1 MASED
6 LYRETATLV
15 LLLSVSG
22 AVVIRSLML
31 RVRQRRAIE
40 EAIRN
45 GTYIPPDQIPR
56 RQAPVKPTMFDT
68 HLDEVD
74 YSKGSEKGWSGMVVS
89 IAHFKLFLLLCKTV
103 TARGSSVHPIPTIGS
118 AGPSVYSSNTSN
130 PKIIVSAAARLPA
143 SQHPRRPFTSRLFTA
158 NRTRRSYTNGNGR
171 SSVCAAS
178 TRPGISACTL
188 VSEDG
193 ISDRD
198 ARPCPPTPL
207 PTAPFTPAQLL
218 NFICD

>member
-6 LYRETATLV
+6 LYRKTATLV

-74 YSKGSEKGWSGMVVS
+74 YIKGGEKGWSGMVVS
-89 IAHFKLFLLLCKTV
+89 TKHFKLFF
-103 TARGSSVHPIPTIGS
+103 A
-118 AGPSVYSSNTSN
+118 
-130 PKIIVSAAARLPA
+130 
-143 SQHPRRPFTSRLFTA
+143 
-158 NRTRRSYTNGNGR
+158 
-171 SSVCAAS
+171 
-178 TRPGISACTL
+178 
-188 VSEDG
+188 
-193 ISDRD
+193 
-198 ARPCPPTPL
+198 PL
-207 PTAPFTPAQLL
+207 
-218 NFICD
+218 